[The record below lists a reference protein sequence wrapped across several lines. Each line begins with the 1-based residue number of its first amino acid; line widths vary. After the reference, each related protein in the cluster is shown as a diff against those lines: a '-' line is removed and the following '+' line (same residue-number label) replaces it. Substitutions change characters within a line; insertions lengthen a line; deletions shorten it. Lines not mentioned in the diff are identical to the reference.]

1 MGMQRVLVIGAHTDD
16 AEFGMGGTIT
26 KLVHAGVDVHVMAL
40 SNCGHSALRDEF
52 EASMSA
58 LSVRKHMAY
67 DMPVRLFGVMRQEI
81 LQLMVDWDRDIEPDT
96 VFVHN
101 SYDVHQD
108 HAVVHAEA
116 LRAFKRRSIIGYE
129 LPWNNYIGVTNSFS
143 VLEEKH
149 VATKVKAMRCY
160 KSQAHRPYA
169 NEEFLR
175 ALAITRGVGIGTK
188 YAECFQSIRQIL

>member
-1 MGMQRVLVIGAHTDD
+1 
-16 AEFGMGGTIT
+16 MGGTLS

-40 SNCGHSALRDEF
+40 SHCGSAALLDEF

-58 LSVRKHMAY
+58 LSCRKSLAY
-67 DMPVRLFGVMRQEI
+67 DKPVRHFGAVRQDI
-81 LQLMVDWDRDIEPDT
+81 LQLMVDWDRQIEPDT
-96 VFVHN
+96 VFVPN

-116 LRAFKRRSIIGYE
+116 LRAFKHRSILGYE
-129 LPWNNYIGVTNSFS
+129 LPWNNYISVTNSFS

-149 VATKVKAMRCY
+149 VATKVKAMLCY

-169 NEEFLR
+169 SEEFLR
-175 ALAITRGVGIGTK
+175 ALATTRGISIGAR